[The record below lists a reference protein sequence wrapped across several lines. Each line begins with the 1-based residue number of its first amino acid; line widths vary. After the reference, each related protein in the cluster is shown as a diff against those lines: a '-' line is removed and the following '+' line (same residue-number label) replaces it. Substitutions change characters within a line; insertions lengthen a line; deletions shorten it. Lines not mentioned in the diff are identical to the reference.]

1 MIFCLQSYSYVIDV
15 SVEKEYWERV
25 VDYSGYLCR
34 SWQYLHF
41 EKRPARFIRIT
52 GTHNTVNR
60 VFHLV
65 AIQAML
71 TQNVPKLVDGLVV
84 PKQNVATVE
93 KSAIVLEGVSR
104 NKNSLLNGNT
114 SDYDWDCGKWQNLH
128 CLIELQVNIF
138 YRRLHMSPARQR
150 KHFDP
155 VGSALPPQ
163 FHQDPSVGLWRTNLQ
178 LLHGNVCQQ
187 QRLGDADR

>member
-1 MIFCLQSYSYVIDV
+1 M
-15 SVEKEYWERV
+15 SVEKEFWERV
-25 VDYSGYLCR
+25 IDYSNYHCR

-41 EKRPARFIRIT
+41 EKRPVKFIRIT

-71 TQNVPKLVDGLVV
+71 TQNVPRLVDGLVA
-84 PKQNVATVE
+84 PKYNVATVE

-114 SDYDWDCGKWQNLH
+114 SDYDWDCGEFAGTFF
-128 CLIELQVNIF
+128 LIKSE
-138 YRRLHMSPARQR
+138 M
-150 KHFDP
+150 
-155 VGSALPPQ
+155 
-163 FHQDPSVGLWRTNLQ
+163 
-178 LLHGNVCQQ
+178 
-187 QRLGDADR
+187 

>member
-1 MIFCLQSYSYVIDV
+1 M

-71 TQNVPKLVDGLVV
+71 TQNVPKLVDGLVA
-84 PKQNVATVE
+84 PKHNVATVE

-114 SDYDWDCGKWQNLH
+114 SDYDWDCGK
-128 CLIELQVNIF
+128 
-138 YRRLHMSPARQR
+138 
-150 KHFDP
+150 
-155 VGSALPPQ
+155 
-163 FHQDPSVGLWRTNLQ
+163 
-178 LLHGNVCQQ
+178 
-187 QRLGDADR
+187 